1 MSLSSAWVHHPAER
15 LQMRN
20 RPWRSLVPDGGS
32 RVRESWSREP
42 SSSLSSVRAAPP
54 RRAAC
59 FSFSRALRLHRR
71 AHLAITASQPVSPAQ
86 CTILKNRMNL
96 NDLFP
101 FLESSK
107 TSVYS
112 GAEEM
117 LDQGRALGILPWR
130 YVQHTQ
136 VLFPMAEFFS

>member
-1 MSLSSAWVHHPAER
+1 
-15 LQMRN
+15 
-20 RPWRSLVPDGGS
+20 
-32 RVRESWSREP
+32 
-42 SSSLSSVRAAPP
+42 
-54 RRAAC
+54 
-59 FSFSRALRLHRR
+59 
-71 AHLAITASQPVSPAQ
+71 
-86 CTILKNRMNL
+86 MNL

-130 YVQHTQ
+130 YVQHTR